1 MGDLLVP
8 LDEADLVQGPD
19 VGREAAVD
27 TEDLAVNERGD
38 GEHVEHL
45 AAVAPHVTVAVLVL
59 ALVVETIDLRN
70 KKCCVLISYLNFGLV
85 YLMTSPGLSA
95 STRDFL

>member
-1 MGDLLVP
+1 MRDLLVP

-27 TEDLAVNERGD
+27 AEDLAVDERGD
-38 GEHVEHL
+38 GEHIEDL

-59 ALVVETIDLRN
+59 ALVIEPIDLCDKIFKN
-70 KKCCVLISYLNFGLV
+70 DVSLTFCFEFL
-85 YLMTSPGLSA
+85 PG
-95 STRDFL
+95 

>member
-8 LDEADLVQGPD
+8 LNEPDLVQGPD

-27 TEDLAVNERGD
+27 AEDLAVDEGGD

-59 ALVVETIDLRN
+59 ALVIETVDL
-70 KKCCVLISYLNFGLV
+70 
-85 YLMTSPGLSA
+85 
-95 STRDFL
+95 